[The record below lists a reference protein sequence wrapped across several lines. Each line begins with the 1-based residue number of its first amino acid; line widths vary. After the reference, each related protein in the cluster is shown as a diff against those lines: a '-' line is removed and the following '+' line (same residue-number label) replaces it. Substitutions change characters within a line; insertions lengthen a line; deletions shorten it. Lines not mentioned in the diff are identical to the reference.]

1 MTRAQILVQLSA
13 GDDAPEFV
21 AIARQDATPRIT
33 PAHRHTQ
40 GQLLGSSEGLV
51 TVGFSGGHPL
61 APPSHAVWIP
71 PNHPH
76 SIQSHGPFN
85 GYSVYIAA
93 RACRALPPVPH
104 IIRVSGLLREAVAR
118 AATWTR
124 GELDTS
130 QQRIAGV
137 ILDEIRR
144 SPGEALVLPL
154 PNDRR
159 LTAVTQSLLDNL
171 SDQRDLTAWAACAAM
186 SPRSFSRHFVAET
199 GLTFAD
205 WRLRAR
211 SLRALELLAD
221 GLPVTTI
228 ALDVGYGNTSAFIA
242 AFKKTFGGTPTQYL
256 ASVKSH

>member
-1 MTRAQILVQLSA
+1 
-13 GDDAPEFV
+13 
-21 AIARQDATPRIT
+21 
-33 PAHRHTQ
+33 
-40 GQLLGSSEGLV
+40 
-51 TVGFSGGHPL
+51 
-61 APPSHAVWIP
+61 
-71 PNHPH
+71 
-76 SIQSHGPFN
+76 
-85 GYSVYIAA
+85 
-93 RACRALPPVPH
+93 
-104 IIRVSGLLREAVAR
+104 LREAVAR

-171 SDQRDLTAWAACAAM
+171 SDQRDLTAWAARAAM

-211 SLRALELLAD
+211 LLRALELLAD

-228 ALDVGYGNTSAFIA
+228 ALDVGYSNTSAFIA

-256 ASVKSH
+256 ASIKGH